1 MKKSVAQADP
11 PKEASTF
18 KRIKSPPHLLFS
30 NKMAHYFVDWTT
42 PSGLFKEIYYPY
54 KSLMLQIDP
63 LNSSCSLKI
72 KTKLN
77 TPK

>member
-1 MKKSVAQADP
+1 MAATVPWNKLPYMKKSVAQADP

-54 KSLMLQIDP
+54 KKFDAS
-63 LNSSCSLKI
+63 NRSS
-72 KTKLN
+72 
-77 TPK
+77 